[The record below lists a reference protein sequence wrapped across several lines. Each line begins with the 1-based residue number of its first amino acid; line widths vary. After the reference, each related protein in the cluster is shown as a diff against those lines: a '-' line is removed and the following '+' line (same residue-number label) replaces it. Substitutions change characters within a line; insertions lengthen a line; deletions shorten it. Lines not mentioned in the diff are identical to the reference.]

1 MRMPVRVKGYLVFKD
16 LVGELNIQKTA
27 GEILTLQALL
37 QRLCS
42 EKGQA
47 FEQAVLDSSGN
58 LQDSIAIL
66 VNGRH
71 YNHLPGK
78 LDTELEEGDEVAIFP
93 PMAGG

>member
-1 MRMPVRVKGYLVFKD
+1 MPVRVKGYLVFKD
-16 LVGELNIQKTA
+16 LVGELVIQKTA
-27 GEILTLQALL
+27 GERLTLQTVL

-42 EKGQA
+42 EKGHP
-47 FEQAVLDSSGN
+47 FEKAVLDSSGN
-58 LQDSIAIL
+58 LQKSVAIL

-78 LDTELEEGDEVAIFP
+78 LNTELEEGDEVAIFP

>member
-47 FEQAVLDSSGN
+47 FEQAVL
-58 LQDSIAIL
+58 